1 MVWSWYISLEVQF
14 FVIASIL
21 MLLSK
26 NHPKYTLTLCA
37 AFFISSV
44 LTTMLIRMEI
54 KPKTVLTYEDQLAIF
69 NGLYDQ
75 PWIRIGPYLLGMS
88 FGYILYKKEC
98 KINIT
103 RVVAVLSKLIGFYL
117 CYMICFLL

>member
-117 CYMICFLL
+117 CYVICFLL